1 MYQRFKFEC
10 LFADESKN
18 GMALQVNNVKIQKTS
33 SEKSRQLILPKNDG
47 DSNRNTDT
55 SCSNA
60 DSGVA
65 SQADDDNESTSKDI
79 EAYEGKNSVVK
90 TSFMNQSSKKD
101 TNAMVKSNNQ
111 TIK

>member
-1 MYQRFKFEC
+1 M
-10 LFADESKN
+10 
-18 GMALQVNNVKIQKTS
+18 NNVKVQKLS
-33 SEKSRQLILPKNDG
+33 SKKCGELILPKNDG

-65 SQADDDNESTSKDI
+65 SQEDDDNESTLKDI
-79 EAYEGKNSVVK
+79 EAYERKTSDVK
-90 TSFMNQSSKKD
+90 TYFIDQSSKKD

>member
-1 MYQRFKFEC
+1 MS
-10 LFADESKN
+10 SKKC
-18 GMALQVNNVKIQKTS
+18 G
-33 SEKSRQLILPKNDG
+33 QLILPKNDG